1 MAEPQIGAGR
11 DDTRTMIGIQQCL
24 EAFASAISALTEI
37 PMNALEDVIHDA
49 DIVQVEA
56 RRKLA

>member
-11 DDTRTMIGIQQCL
+11 DDTRTVIGIQQCL

-37 PMNALEDVIHDA
+37 PMNALEDVGHEI
-49 DIVQVEA
+49 DIVQ
-56 RRKLA
+56 LD

>member
-49 DIVQVEA
+49 DIVQLE
-56 RRKLA
+56 